1 MTIIISRTD
10 AIGDVVLT
18 LPLAGIIKSN
28 FPGSKILFFGRTY
41 TQSVIELSKYV
52 DGFINYDDFIK
63 LNENDRVDFI
73 KSFNATAI
81 LHVFPRKEI
90 AAAAKKAGIKNR
102 TGTSHRLYHWFTCNK
117 LISFSRKNS
126 DLHEAQLN
134 CMLLKGLNLKTQY
147 ALAELIS
154 FYGVECNYTIPQKV
168 TELLSNNNLNVIIH
182 PRSHG
187 SAREWGLSNYKDLI
201 YMLHQ
206 AGANCLITGS
216 PVEKEELKEWIKT
229 LPEGVHDITGKLQL
243 KELIALINAADGIV
257 AGSTG
262 PLHVAAALGKNTLG
276 FYPPVRPMHA
286 GRWAPMGVKAGYLT
300 FDKNNCEDCRKNATG
315 CTCIKNISVATAAE
329 LILKWRK

>member
-28 FPGSKILFFGRTY
+28 FPECKILFLGKTY
-41 TQSVIELSKYV
+41 TQPVIALSKYV
-52 DGFINYDDFIK
+52 NGFINYDDFIK
-63 LNENDRVDFI
+63 LNEKDRADFLR
-73 KSFNATAI
+73 SFNATDI

-90 AAAAKKAGIKNR
+90 AYAAKKAGIKNR

-134 CMLLKGLNLKTQY
+134 CMLLKSLQLKVDY
-147 ALAELIS
+147 SKAELIS
-154 FYGVECNYTIPQKV
+154 FYGMNCSYSLPQQV
-168 TELLSNNNLNVIIH
+168 TDLLNSNKLNVIIH

-201 YMLHQ
+201 YMLHA
-206 AGANCLITGS
+206 AGVNCLITGS
-216 PVEKEELKEWIKT
+216 PVEQEELKEWMKT
-229 LPEGVHDITGKLQL
+229 LPEGVNDLTGKLQL
-243 KELIALINAADGIV
+243 KELIALLNVADGIV

-262 PLHVAAALGKNTLG
+262 PLHIAAALGKNTLG
-276 FYPPVRPMHA
+276 FYPPIRPMHA
-286 GRWAPMGVKAGYLT
+286 GRWAPLGLKAGYVT
-300 FDKNNCEDCRKNATG
+300 FDKDCNDCKKNPEG
-315 CTCIKNISVATAAE
+315 CTCIKNISTKHAAE
-329 LILKWRK
+329 LILKWKK